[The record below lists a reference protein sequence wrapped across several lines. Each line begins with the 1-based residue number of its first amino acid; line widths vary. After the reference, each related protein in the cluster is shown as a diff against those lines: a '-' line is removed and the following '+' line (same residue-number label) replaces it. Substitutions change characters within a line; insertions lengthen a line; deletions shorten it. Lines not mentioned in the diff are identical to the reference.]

1 MERAVA
7 IGVPVQAPDDCFR
20 LLVVASVNSLDNAT
34 ITASA

>member
-1 MERAVA
+1 MKRAVA
-7 IGVPVQAPDDCFR
+7 IGLPVPAPDNCFR